1 MKMRRL
7 VCLLLALGLCAA
19 APSALGSYPDGGFRP
34 EASPGETLRA
44 ARISCTEEVLY
55 ESMAF
60 PVTLEILVETSES
73 PFHWGILEVRGVRLV
88 FPEAEAAPLAFS
100 GSVSVWQ
107 RGSQT
112 LEVAINGDVFYRG
125 AAEAAEAEVKSEFF
139 FPLEGGVSAVYPSL
153 ERPASSRAGYL
164 DFHRFVRPV
173 LAPVPAS

>member
-60 PVTLEILVETSES
+60 PVTLE
-73 PFHWGILEVRGVRLV
+73 
-88 FPEAEAAPLAFS
+88 
-100 GSVSVWQ
+100 
-107 RGSQT
+107 
-112 LEVAINGDVFYRG
+112 VAINGDVFCRG
-125 AAEAAEAEVKSEFF
+125 AVEAAEAEVKSDFF
-139 FPLEGGVSAVYPSL
+139 FPLEGGVSTVYPSL
-153 ERPASSRAGYL
+153 ERPESSRVGYL
-164 DFHRFVRPV
+164 YFHRFVRPV
-173 LAPVPAS
+173 LAPVPMS